1 MGILFPREFPF
12 LCTAIDGHIRT
23 WPTAVVNPQR
33 MWSFG
38 PLPHEKITQRRIII
52 MTVTVY
58 FYNCKLILFEV
69 VLWQMQ
75 LTDPNCG
82 PLDQNFFRK
91 NKWVAKS
98 PVFIDD
104 RQVSGRH
111 KLPPGIYCI
120 IPSTFEP
127 GEEGDFLLRIFSE
140 KPISSRWDFQCFEDL
155 TVVPALPNDDDDD
168 DDDDDD
174 GDDDDDNN
182 NNNKIWWP
190 AY

>member
-1 MGILFPREFPF
+1 
-12 LCTAIDGHIRT
+12 
-23 WPTAVVNPQR
+23 
-33 MWSFG
+33 
-38 PLPHEKITQRRIII
+38 

-91 NKWVAKS
+91 NKLVAKS

-168 DDDDDD
+168 DDDD

-182 NNNKIWWP
+182 NNNNKNMVTCVLVSHMSLNAFESWLLEILLV
-190 AY
+190 